1 MDRLAITR
9 RLIEQHSVSGVSSR
23 PIADFA
29 SNLLSDHGFRVEQQ
43 VYYDKDGVEK
53 VNIVAVKGGEGTPE
67 LAFSGHLDTVP
78 FNDKE
83 WKSDPLKLVE
93 RDGRFFGRGT
103 CDMKGFI
110 GIAMSIGN
118 RIDAAHFK
126 RPFGIILTSDE
137 EVGCVGIR
145 RLVEKREPLA
155 RNILIGEPT
164 NLVPYYMHKG
174 YIYGRVLL
182 RDKTSAKDG
191 HSSDPSKG
199 RNVLTRA
206 GEHVLRRL
214 REMGESLEQILDER
228 FEVPYPTLNVGV
240 MNTGS
245 SAGKNI
251 IASACDIEFDVRPLP
266 GQDVDEVVQAIRQ
279 HVCPNGEING
289 ISVEV
294 KLVRAPS
301 PPFETDRNAA
311 IVRAVESA
319 FGNEAQSTSFNTEGG
334 ILNRSGC
341 RCVICGPGSIDQ
353 AHRPD
358 EFVDA
363 RYFKQDVEDTYEK
376 IVRGF
381 CCTEVE
387 A

>member
-1 MDRLAITR
+1 MDRFEITQR
-9 RLIEQHSVSGVSSR
+9 MIGLHSVSSVSSR

-29 SNLLSDHGFRVEQQ
+29 SNLLNDHGFRVEQQ
-43 VYYDKDGVEK
+43 AYKIGDVEK
-53 VNIVAVKGGEGTPE
+53 VNVIAIKGGEGTPE

-83 WKSDPLKLVE
+83 WKTDPLRLVE
-93 RDGRFFGRGT
+93 RDGRYFGRGT

-110 GIAMSIGN
+110 GIAMSIGT
-118 RIDAAHFK
+118 RINMADFK
-126 RPFGIILTSDE
+126 RPFGLILTSDE
-137 EVGCVGIR
+137 EVGCVGVR
-145 RLVEKREPLA
+145 RLVEKREPVA
-155 RNILIGEPT
+155 KNILIGEPT
-164 NLVPYYMHKG
+164 SLVPYYMHKG
-174 YIYGRVLL
+174 YVYGKVLL
-182 RDKTSAKDG
+182 RGKDG

-214 REMGESLEQILDER
+214 REMGESLEQIRDER

-240 MNTGS
+240 MNTGK

-279 HVCPNGEING
+279 HVCPDGEING
-289 ISVEV
+289 ITVEV
-294 KLVRAPS
+294 KLARAPS

-376 IVRGF
+376 IVRDF